1 MADDLGWK
9 PEPFIRR
16 ACSGHDRRSCPT
28 SPSRLTNLTVPSAA
42 LDLGAL
48 GLDPLGA
55 ELARI

>member
-1 MADDLGWK
+1 MTSGGNRNPL
-9 PEPFIRR
+9 IRR
-16 ACSGHDRRSCPT
+16 ACSGHDRRPCPT